1 MIVARTDELSFWPG
15 AAARPALDG
24 VTLEIAAGEVVLL
37 EGPSGGGKSTLL
49 RALAGLVPHFHGG
62 RFAGRVTVL
71 DRDTRATLPAA
82 LATDVGSLFQDP
94 ETQAVRATVA
104 RDIAFG
110 LENLAVPADRIGE
123 RVDEVLTLVRARHLR
138 DREIITLS
146 GGERQR
152 AALAAVLALRP
163 RLLLLDEPTSQL
175 DDAGVVA
182 LEDTLLGLGA
192 SGVAILIAEHHADRL
207 RRVVDRTIRLVAG
220 CLVTTPDEGPDAG
233 TPGGLSGSDVLEVG
247 AIEARYGD
255 CAAITACS
263 LALPAGTVTAL
274 HGANGSGKST
284 LLRVIAGLHPAH
296 RGRVIV
302 AGRDVTRLP
311 AEARFPEVG
320 FLPQDAG
327 RRLLRERVDDEI
339 GSSARHLPRPARE
352 ERVAAVMA
360 ELDLTHLAAAHPLDL
375 SVGERE
381 RVALATV
388 LAGGPRVILLDEPS
402 RGMDPARRAML
413 ADALRRRAASGA
425 AVLVATHDRAFVT
438 AVADR
443 HLELVE
449 GRVLDRTV
457 MVGR

>member
-1 MIVARTDELSFWPG
+1 MIVARTEQLRFWPG
-15 AAARPALDG
+15 RAAQPALDG

-71 DRDTRATLPAA
+71 DRDTRSTLPAA
-82 LATDVGSLFQDP
+82 LATSVGSLFQDP

-123 RVDEVLTLVRARHLR
+123 RIDEVLTLVRARHLR
-138 DREIITLS
+138 DREITTLS

-175 DDAGVVA
+175 DDAGVDA
-182 LEDTLLGLGA
+182 LEDTLLALAA
-192 SGVAILIAEHHADRL
+192 SGVAIMIAEHHADRL
-207 RRVVDRTIRLVAG
+207 RRTVDRTIRLAAGRLVA
-220 CLVTTPDEGPDAG
+220 TPDEGPDAG
-233 TPGGLSGSDVLEVG
+233 SPGGHAGSDALEVG
-247 AIEARYGD
+247 GLEARYGE

-263 LALPAGTVTAL
+263 LTLPAGTVTAL

-296 RGRVIV
+296 RGNVVV
-302 AGRDVTRLP
+302 AGRDVTGLP

-339 GSSARHLPRPARE
+339 ASAARRLPRPARE
-352 ERVAAVMA
+352 ERVAALMA
-360 ELDLTHLAAAHPLDL
+360 ELDLTRLAPAHPLDL

-381 RVALATV
+381 RVALASV

-425 AVLVATHDRAFVT
+425 AVLVATHDRAFAA

-457 MVGR
+457 MARR

>member
-1 MIVARTDELSFWPG
+1 MIVARTEALSFWPG
-15 AAARPALDG
+15 SAARPALDG
-24 VTLEIAAGEVVLL
+24 VNLEIAAGEVVLL

-71 DRDTRATLPAA
+71 DQDTRTTLPAA
-82 LATDVGSLFQDP
+82 LATSVGSLFQDP

-110 LENLAVPADRIGE
+110 LENLAVPADRIGAGI
-123 RVDEVLTLVRARHLR
+123 DEVLPLVRAEHLR
-138 DREIITLS
+138 DREIATLS

-163 RLLLLDEPTSQL
+163 RLLLLDEPTSQI
-175 DDAGVVA
+175 DDAGVDA
-182 LEDTLLGLGA
+182 LEDTLLALAA
-192 SGVAILIAEHHADRL
+192 SGVAIVIAEHHADRL
-207 RRVVDRTIRLVAG
+207 RRVVDRTIHLAAG
-220 CLVTTPDEGPDAG
+220 RLVTTPDEGPDAG
-233 TPGGLSGSDVLEVG
+233 APGGAAGPDILWVDG
-247 AIEARYGD
+247 IEARYGE
-255 CAAITACS
+255 CAVLTACS

-274 HGANGSGKST
+274 HGVNGSGKST
-284 LLRVIAGLHPAH
+284 LLRVIAGLHPAY
-296 RGRVIV
+296 RGRVAV
-302 AGRDVTRLP
+302 AGRDVTPLP
-311 AEARFPEVG
+311 AEARFPEIG

-327 RRLLRERVDDEI
+327 RRLLRERVDDEVA
-339 GSSARHLPRPARE
+339 SAARHLPRPARE

-360 ELDLTHLAAAHPLDL
+360 EMDLAHLAPAHPLDL

-413 ADALRRRAASGA
+413 ANALRQRVASGA
-425 AVLVATHDRAFVT
+425 AVLVATHDRAF
-438 AVADR
+438 AAAIADR

-449 GRVLDRTV
+449 GRMLDRSV
-457 MVGR
+457 MAGR

>member
-1 MIVARTDELSFWPG
+1 MIVARTEELSFWPG
-15 AAARPALDG
+15 SAATPALDG
-24 VTLEIAAGEVVLL
+24 VSIEIAAGEVVLL

-62 RFAGRVTVL
+62 RFAGRITVL
-71 DRDTRATLPAA
+71 DQDTRTTLPAA
-82 LATDVGSLFQDP
+82 LATSVGSLFQDP

-110 LENLAVPADRIGE
+110 LENLAVPADRIGAGI
-123 RVDEVLTLVRARHLR
+123 DEVLPLVRAAHLR
-138 DREIITLS
+138 DREIATLS

-163 RLLLLDEPTSQL
+163 RLLLLDEPTSQI
-175 DDAGVVA
+175 DDAGVDA
-182 LEDTLLGLGA
+182 LEDTLLTLAA
-192 SGVAILIAEHHADRL
+192 SGVAILIAEHHADRF
-207 RRVVDRTIRLVAG
+207 RRVVDRTIQLVAG
-220 CLVTTPDEGPDAG
+220 RLVTTPDEGPDPG
-233 TPGGLSGSDVLEVG
+233 VPGGTAGPELLFVDG
-247 AIEARYGD
+247 IEARYGE
-255 CAAITACS
+255 CAAVTACS
-263 LALPAGTVTAL
+263 LTLPAGTVTAL

-296 RGRVIV
+296 RGHVV
-302 AGRDVTRLP
+302 VGGSDVTPLP
-311 AEARFPEVG
+311 AEARFPEIG

-339 GSSARHLPRPARE
+339 ASAARHLPRPARE
-352 ERVAAVMA
+352 ERVVAVMA
-360 ELDLTHLAAAHPLDL
+360 ELDLAHLAPAHPLDL

-381 RVALATV
+381 RVALAAV

-413 ADALRRRAASGA
+413 ADALRRRVASGA
-425 AVLVATHDRAFVT
+425 AVLVATHDRAF
-438 AVADR
+438 AAAIADR
-443 HLELVE
+443 HLEVVE

>member
-1 MIVARTDELSFWPG
+1 MIVARTEHLSFWPG
-15 AAARPALDG
+15 TARRPALAD
-24 VTLEIAAGEVVLL
+24 VNLEIAAGQVVLL

-71 DRDTRATLPAA
+71 GQDTRAALPAA
-82 LATDVGSLFQDP
+82 LATGVGSLFQDP

-123 RVDEVLTLVRARHLR
+123 RIDEVLTLVRAGHLR
-138 DREIITLS
+138 DREIATLS

-175 DDAGVVA
+175 DDAAVDA
-182 LEDTLLGLGA
+182 LEDTLLSLAA

-207 RRVVDRTIRLVAG
+207 RRVVDRTVRLDAGRLVAG
-220 CLVTTPDEGPDAG
+220 VDEAPDAG
-233 TPGGLSGSDVLEVG
+233 APLGLAGSDMLEVD

-255 CAAITACS
+255 CAALTACS
-263 LALPAGTVTAL
+263 VALPGGTVTAL

-296 RGRVIV
+296 RGRVVV

-402 RGMDPARRAML
+402 RGMDPVRRAML
-413 ADALRRRAASGA
+413 ADALRRRARSGA
-425 AVLVATHDRAFVT
+425 AVLVATHDRAFVA

-457 MVGR
+457 TAAR